1 MKKSS
6 ALAYVGHNANGDREE
21 NDFYPTPE
29 SATQE
34 LLNRIKIIGD
44 IWECACGDGAMSEVM
59 IRNGYNVYSSDLINR
74 GYGETGID
82 FLTSNRKADNIITN
96 PPFNL
101 ATEFTL
107 KAFDLAKHKVIMLS
121 KISYLEG
128 VKRRQLIFNQNKLE
142 TILIFTRRVPF
153 KKKSSN
159 KLAGGLMAFGWF
171 IYDVNYN
178 GKPTI
183 DWI

>member
-1 MKKSS
+1 MKTSS
-6 ALAYVGHNANGDREE
+6 ALAYVGHNANGDREKD
-21 NDFYPTPE
+21 DFYPTPKN
-29 SATQE
+29 ATQS
-34 LLNRIKIIGD
+34 LLDRQKFQGN
-44 IWECACGDGAMSEVM
+44 IWECACGNGAMSEV
-59 IRNGYNVYSSDLINR
+59 IKENGYDVYSSDLINR

-82 FLTSNRKADNIITN
+82 FLKSDRKVDNIVTN

-107 KAFDLAKHKVIMLS
+107 KAFELAKYKVVMLS

-128 VKRRQLIFNQNKLE
+128 VKRRELIFNKNKLE
-142 TILIFTRRVPF
+142 RVLIFTRRVPF
-153 KKKSSN
+153 KKESTQ
-159 KLAGGLMAFGWF
+159 KLAAGLMAFGWF

-178 GKPTI
+178 GKPQI

>member
-34 LLNRIKIIGD
+34 LLNRININGNV
-44 IWECACGDGAMSEVM
+44 WECACGDGAMSEVM
-59 IRNGYNVYSSDLINR
+59 IKNGYNVYSSDLIDR
-74 GYGETGID
+74 GYGKTGVD
-82 FLTSNRKADNIITN
+82 FLKSNKQVDNIITN

-107 KAFDLAKHKVIMLS
+107 KALELSKGKVIMLS

-128 VKRRQLIFNQNKLE
+128 LKRREQIFNKNKLKK
-142 TILIFTRRVPF
+142 ILVFSRRVPF

-171 IYDVNYN
+171 VYDVNYN
-178 GKPTI
+178 GKPTV

>member
-1 MKKSS
+1 MKIKN
-6 ALAYVGHNANGDREE
+6 ALAYVGFSVNNDRVED
-21 NDFYPTPE
+21 DFYPTPPA
-29 SATQE
+29 ATQS
-34 LLNRIKIIGD
+34 LLDKQKFIGN
-44 IWECACGDGAMSEVM
+44 IYECSCGNGSMSEVM
-59 IRNGYNVYSSDLINR
+59 IKNGYDVYSSDLIDR

-82 FLTSNRKADNIITN
+82 FLQSNKKFDNIITN

-101 ATEFTL
+101 ATEFTNHAL
-107 KAFDLAKHKVIMLS
+107 SLAKSKVVMLS

-128 VKRRQLIFNQNKLE
+128 VKRREQIFNKKKLEKVLIFS
-142 TILIFTRRVPF
+142 RRVPF
-153 KKKSSN
+153 RKQSTK

-178 GKPTI
+178 GLPQI

>member
-1 MKKSS
+1 MKKNS
-6 ALAYVGHNANGDREE
+6 ALAYVGHNKDNNREE
-21 NDFYPTPE
+21 NDFYPTPIG
-29 SATQE
+29 ATQS
-34 LLNRIKIIGD
+34 LLDRQKFDGN
-44 IWECACGDGAMSEVM
+44 IWECACGNGAMSKLM
-59 IRNGYNVYSSDLINR
+59 IKEGYDVYSSDLIDR

-82 FLTSNRKADNIITN
+82 FLQSTKKVDNIVTN

-101 ATEFTL
+101 ATEFTTH
-107 KAFDLAKHKVIMLS
+107 AFTLARKKVVMLS

-128 VKRRQLIFNQNKLE
+128 IKRRKQIFNKRKLEKVLIFS
-142 TILIFTRRVPF
+142 RRVPF
-153 KKKSSN
+153 KKESSN

-178 GKPTI
+178 GLPTI

>member
-1 MKKSS
+1 MKTSS
-6 ALAYVGHNANGDREE
+6 ALAYVGHNANGDREKD
-21 NDFYPTPE
+21 DFYPTPTN
-29 SATQE
+29 ATQS
-34 LLNRIKIIGD
+34 LLDKQKFEGE
-44 IWECACGDGAMSEVM
+44 IWECACGNGAMSEVM
-59 IRNGYNVYSSDLINR
+59 KDNGYQVFSSDLIDR
-74 GYGETGID
+74 GYGDTGID
-82 FLTSNRKADNIITN
+82 FLQSNKKVDNIVTN
-96 PPFNL
+96 PPFKL

-107 KAFDLAKHKVIMLS
+107 KSFELARKKVVMLS

-128 VKRRQLIFNQNKLE
+128 VKRRELIFNQNKLE
-142 TILIFTRRVPF
+142 KVLIFSRRVPF
-153 KKKSSN
+153 KKESTQ

>member
-6 ALAYVGHNANGDREE
+6 ALAYVGHNANNDREE
-21 NDFYPTPE
+21 NDFYPTPDN
-29 SATQE
+29 ATQS
-34 LLNRIKIIGD
+34 LLDRQKFDGN
-44 IWECACGDGAMSEVM
+44 IWECACGNGAMSKLM
-59 IRNGYNVYSSDLINR
+59 INNGYDVYSSDLIDR
-74 GYGETGID
+74 GFGETGID
-82 FLTSNRKADNIITN
+82 FLQSTKQADNIVTN

-101 ATEFTL
+101 ATEFTTH
-107 KAFDLAKHKVIMLS
+107 AFTLARKKVVMLS

-128 VKRRQLIFNQNKLE
+128 VKRREQIFNKRKLEKVLIFS
-142 TILIFTRRVPF
+142 RRVPF
-153 KKKSSN
+153 KKESSN

-178 GKPTI
+178 GLPTI